1 MKSPSLNSLADMVI
15 SKVQSGLKSVSNHGL
30 SKSQIKDEI
39 VLTRNRLMVESVA
52 KGLIDVAQLRQDVLI
67 TKFVQHTES
76 KISNK
81 KAISAPIPEIFLVP
95 NFDSVEYVG
104 STDGYESFKV
114 VTGLANQYINHDRY
128 SKNAPTAWVKSKE
141 VVIYN
146 DNPTRLRLR
155 YILNNPM
162 DLSEFD
168 KSFTD
173 NSVFPVC
180 SAFADMIVGNIVND
194 YLRHYRLANPQPNNQ
209 IEINQSPQ
217 Q

>member
-1 MKSPSLNSLADMVI
+1 MKSPSLNALADIVI

-39 VLTRNRLMVESVA
+39 ILTRSRLMVESVS
-52 KGLIDVAQLRQDVLI
+52 KGLIDIVQLRQDVLI
-67 TKFVQHTES
+67 TSFFQHKES
-76 KISNK
+76 KVSNK
-81 KAISAPIPEIFLVP
+81 KAISADIPEVFLIP
-95 NFDSVEYVG
+95 NFDSVEFVG

-114 VTGLANQYINHDRY
+114 VTGQSNQHINYDRF
-128 SKNAPTAWVKSKE
+128 SKNAPTAWIRTKK

-146 DNPTRLRLR
+146 DNPTRLLLR
-155 YILNNPM
+155 YVLNNPM

-168 KSFTD
+168 KSFND
-173 NSVFPVC
+173 NSPFPIC
-180 SAFADMIVGNIVND
+180 SAFADMIVGNLVND
-194 YLRHYRLANPQPNNQ
+194 YIRYYRFANPQPNNQ